1 MENGT
6 AMSDFEP
13 MERSNLYRGVYEKL
27 ARALA
32 DGALKPDDKLRIRTL
47 ADQLGISVTPV
58 RDAILRLVEA
68 HALEWRGPK
77 DIRVPRMTLRQLD
90 EVRLIRLRL
99 EGLAA
104 RTAAEASDR
113 TVVATLQKLIAQNEE
128 ARSSSHVA
136 AAVRINREFHFAI
149 CEAADLPVLRAMV
162 ESLWLRMGPLIASVY
177 EEGGETMISYHYDI
191 VRAIEQADG
200 DAAESAIR
208 KDINAAVQYFRKAGV
223 LAREAPSA

>member
-1 MENGT
+1 
-6 AMSDFEP
+6 MSHFEP
-13 MERSNLYRGVYEKL
+13 MDRSSLYHGVHAKL
-27 ARALA
+27 SRALT
-32 DGALKPDDKLRIRTL
+32 DGALKPDDKLRIRAL

-77 DIRVPRMTLRQLD
+77 DIRVPRMTLRQLN

-104 RTAAEASDR
+104 RMAAEASDPNVIR
-113 TVVATLQKLIAQNEE
+113 ALRKLIAENEE

-136 AAVRINREFHFAI
+136 AAVRFNREFHFTI
-149 CEAADLPVLRAMV
+149 CEASGLPVLRAMI

-177 EEGGETMISYHYDI
+177 EDGGEAMISSHYDI
-191 VRAIEQADG
+191 VQAIEEANG
-200 DAAESAIR
+200 DAAESAIQ
-208 KDINAAVQYFRKAGV
+208 KDINAAVRYFRKAGV
-223 LAREAPSA
+223 LASEPLSA